1 MKKSV
6 MGSRQT
12 MMNSLNRIA
21 PSPRKNLCFIAVSR
35 SSRANR
41 GTSHTPFDHTKDI
54 RVAFSPYVR
63 SPDFVSDDARMLKKH
78 RVRIRPL
85 RVHSLDQCVLL
96 FAAPSLDL
104 LFPRD
109 CVPRITETFVVE
121 ESINF
126 VGLSKTFYFALLMLP
141 DSSHQAVCNAC
152 IENHSAAIGHHVDI
166 ECFHQLAG
174 PRFATLSSRAKRGI
188 PHRSAIFSNYA
199 GLSSLR

>member
-96 FAAPSLDL
+96 FAAPSFDF
-104 LFPRD
+104 LFACDR
-109 CVPRITETFVVE
+109 VARIVKALVISATVNLVCLCK
-121 ESINF
+121 S
-126 VGLSKTFYFALLMLP
+126 FYLAVLMLR
-141 DSSHQAVCNAC
+141 DSAHQTVCYPG
-152 IENHSAAIGHHVDI
+152 IENDATAIGHNVNV
-166 ECFHQLAG
+166 EGFH
-174 PRFATLSSRAKRGI
+174 
-188 PHRSAIFSNYA
+188 
-199 GLSSLR
+199 